1 MARGGRARREPLR
14 VFRVS
19 GKRQRAR
26 SRRRSVVPRLEG
38 AAGVV
43 ETTTARNED
52 GTLDIVQ
59 RAPSRVSPPCPQ
71 LELLYWRE
79 VERVTLG
86 LMRFS
91 RGAIRL
97 LGLWPPMLRFGPAES
112 CRREIVGGLFA
123 RRPYGSIEWRAPGDE
138 VLVAV
143 RGFRPWLGGPFLR
156 AEQWF
161 HGLVGQ
167 RFLANDTRSEL

>member
-1 MARGGRARREPLR
+1 
-14 VFRVS
+14 
-19 GKRQRAR
+19 
-26 SRRRSVVPRLEG
+26 
-38 AAGVV
+38 V

-59 RAPSRVSPPCPQ
+59 RAPSRVSPSSAQ
-71 LELLYWRE
+71 LERLYWRE
-79 VERVTLG
+79 VGHVTLG

-97 LGLWPPMLRFGPAES
+97 LGFWPPMLRFGPAES
-112 CRREIVGGLFA
+112 GRREIVGGLFA
-123 RRPYGSIEWRAPGDE
+123 HRPYGSIEWRAPEGE

-143 RGFRPWLGGPFLR
+143 RGFRPRLGGPFLR

-161 HGLVGQ
+161 HGLVGK
-167 RFLANDTRSEL
+167 RFLADAARSEP